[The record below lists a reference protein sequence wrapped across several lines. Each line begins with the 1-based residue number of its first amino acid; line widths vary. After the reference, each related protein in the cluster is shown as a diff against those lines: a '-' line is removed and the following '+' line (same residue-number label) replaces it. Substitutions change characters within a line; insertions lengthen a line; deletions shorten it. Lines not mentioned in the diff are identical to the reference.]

1 MRQKRQNKLLK
12 KIKKKEADLKKMTE
26 ISSKGVSKMMYEGNA
41 LFRDLSGLAIVGL
54 AIMLRKEFRIK
65 GCIGDPDQKDKL
77 SFISSKDQINDAQQS
92 RYTENGIA
100 TGVIWSMHSSL

>member
-1 MRQKRQNKLLK
+1 M
-12 KIKKKEADLKKMTE
+12 KIMLNF
-26 ISSKGVSKMMYEGNA
+26 G
-41 LFRDLSGLAIVGL
+41 DLSGL

-92 RYTENGIA
+92 RYTEN
-100 TGVIWSMHSSL
+100 

>member
-1 MRQKRQNKLLK
+1 MRQKRENKLLE

-26 ISSKGVSKMMYEGNA
+26 ISSKGVSKMMYEDNA
-41 LFRDLSGLAIVGL
+41 LFGDLSGL

-77 SFISSKDQINDAQQS
+77 SFISSKDQINGAKQS